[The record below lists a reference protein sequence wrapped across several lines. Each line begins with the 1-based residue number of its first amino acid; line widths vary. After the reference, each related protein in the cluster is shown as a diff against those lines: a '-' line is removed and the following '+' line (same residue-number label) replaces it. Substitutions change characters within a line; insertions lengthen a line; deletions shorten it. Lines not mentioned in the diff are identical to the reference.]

1 MTLTKWRLPH
11 ERHILS
17 TASSTSLS
25 ANIIRPSL
33 LYGYSGSITAELM
46 ESARSGEV
54 KWAGK
59 GDERIA
65 TVHADDLAELFV
77 LVAEKVRLHLLFRP
91 HCFSI
96 QLMVNV

>member
-17 TASSTSLS
+17 TAASNATCLT

-33 LYGYSGSITAELM
+33 LYGHSGSITAELM

-77 LVAEKVRLHLLFRP
+77 LVAEKVRI
-91 HCFSI
+91 SI
-96 QLMVNV
+96 QSLCAEACRRA